1 MKAQENQ
8 ATSFLRSAEAEDIAN
23 RLLDPAL
30 RGAVV
35 LGQDG
40 MGKTAVAAE
49 VLTRLEGIV
58 EPYRVHGSPVLS
70 RIPYA
75 VLTPFMD
82 SSDARDLESPL
93 VVLRNIRRY
102 FRARAEAGHP
112 QALLVVDDAHHLDEA
127 SSHVLV
133 QLALSGELRLFVLS
147 RSRGVQIQELLSL
160 ARDGLMARVDL
171 APLTPDAVHKLCTHL
186 LDGPVLSASS
196 SILAQMSGGN
206 PLYVKAL
213 ISAASRNGELV
224 QRNQAWFLRAL
235 PTALEPTVQDLAKE
249 LLSGRTPA
257 ERSILEAVALAGLL
271 PRSALAS
278 LGTQEAVQSL
288 LDDGYL
294 EAAPDVPDL
303 IGYAQPLH
311 ADAVRSLVPPMR
323 SITIRSQVRGHAPG
337 TGKSASLAHLSWA
350 LDCGE
355 QISGQD
361 LLEGARRANAA
372 GDSEL
377 AHRLAAA
384 IQDESLRMAAQVQ
397 SAVAHLALGNI
408 SQAKRELDDA
418 VAAAPD
424 TDTLDAA
431 VLASAQLVAASARP
445 GNEMQTLTGAWAS
458 RDAELAAGRGDGTGA
473 DGTGRAAW
481 LETGTAVLAVWARIL
496 DGNLL
501 QAGPPA
507 AGALGSLDPEAG
519 QPAYSATP
527 VFHEARALGFALAA
541 ELRTA
546 AGTIGEAVRAAH
558 GARTEIL
565 QDPQASSMARGQVFV
580 RRAMALLHGGRF
592 EKLRQLLMAERSAN
606 PHYLLAYGG
615 TIGLLEGALEIRQGR
630 FREGLLRLRPAV
642 EALRSRDP
650 ERLLPYALGM
660 AGYAASVTDDAS
672 PAIKYAAEVDALG
685 YTGPKGCW
693 LSAQAFAAAALAPQG
708 TEEPPPPQIR
718 ELAAEARDAGQLAA
732 EKDILELALAVGDL
746 KQARRLVDL
755 TDSFEGAEALALH
768 AYAAAVAADNPE
780 RMVAAADEAVRC
792 RKYLVAV
799 ECIGHAIRYYGAH
812 NNLRRQRALIQQLRR
827 RREELAGVTVSY
839 LSPSVHQ
846 VRLTRREHEIVHL
859 LLEGASTRDIA
870 TRFTLSQRTVEGHVY
885 RIYVKL
891 GISRRTELE
900 TVYRALEAEPEVHTG
915 R

>member
-1 MKAQENQ
+1 MKAVQDTQ
-8 ATSFLRSAEAEDIAN
+8 ASSFQRTAEAEDIAN

-35 LGQDG
+35 LGPDG

-49 VLTRLEGIV
+49 VLARLDGIV
-58 EPYRVHGSPVLS
+58 EPYRIHGSPVLS

-82 SSDARDLESPL
+82 SGDARDLESPL

-133 QLALSGELRLFVLS
+133 QLAMSGELRLFVLS

-160 ARDGLMARVDL
+160 ARDGLMSRVDL
-171 APLTPDAVHKLCTHL
+171 APLQPDAVHKLCTHL
-186 LDGPVLSASS
+186 LGGPILSASS
-196 SILAQMSGGN
+196 SILAQISGGN

-213 ISAASRNGELV
+213 IAAAKRNGELV
-224 QRNQAWFLRAL
+224 QRNQAWFLRAF
-235 PTALEPTVQDLAKE
+235 PSVLEPTVQDLAKK
-249 LLSGRTPA
+249 LLAGRTPA
-257 ERSILEAVALAGLL
+257 ERSILEAVALAGCL
-271 PRSALAS
+271 PRSALAA
-278 LGTQEAVQSL
+278 LGSHEAVQSL
-288 LDDGYL
+288 LDDGFL
-294 EAAPDVPDL
+294 DAAPDVPDL

-323 SITIRSQVRGHAPG
+323 SMAIRSQVRGHAPG
-337 TGKSASLAHLSWA
+337 TGRSASLAHLSWA

-355 QISGQD
+355 QISGSD

-377 AHRLAAA
+377 AHRLATA
-384 IQDESLRMAAQVQ
+384 IQDNSLSIPARVQ
-397 SAVAHLALGNI
+397 SAVAHLALGDV
-408 SQAKRELDDA
+408 SQAKGELDDA
-418 VAAAPD
+418 IAAAPD
-424 TDTLDAA
+424 TATLDSA
-431 VLASAQLVAASARP
+431 VLASAQLVAVCARP
-445 GNEMQTLTGAWAS
+445 GTEMQALAAAWTI
-458 RDAELAAGRGDGTGA
+458 RDRELAGPVEGE
-473 DGTGRAAW
+473 TGRAAW
-481 LETGTAVLAVWARIL
+481 LGAGTAVLALWGRIL

-507 AGALGSLDPEAG
+507 SGAVKLLDPEAG
-519 QPAYSATP
+519 RTAYSATP
-527 VFHEARALGFALAA
+527 VFHEAKALGFALAA
-541 ELRTA
+541 EVRTA

-558 GARTEIL
+558 EARNEVL
-565 QDPQASSMARGQVFV
+565 QDPQASSIVRGQIFV
-580 RRAMALLHGGRF
+580 RRAWALLHGGRF
-592 EKLRQLLMAERSAN
+592 EKLRQLLVAERTAN

-615 TIGLLEGALEIRQGR
+615 TIGLFEGALEIHHGR

-650 ERLLPYALGM
+650 ERLLPYALGI
-660 AGYAASVTDDAS
+660 AGYAASVTGDTS
-672 PAIKYAAEVDALG
+672 PAAKYAGEVGVIG
-685 YTGPKGCW
+685 YTGPKGSW

-708 TEEPPPPQIR
+708 TELPLPPQIR
-718 ELAAEARDAGQLAA
+718 ELAAEAREQGQLAA

-755 TDSFEGAEALALH
+755 TDSFEGAEALALN

-859 LLEGASTRDIA
+859 LLEGASTKDIA

-900 TVYRALEAEPEVHTG
+900 TVYRALEAEPEVHVG